1 MNKDIVLV
9 IVILHPSAEEL
20 DQIKRLSTAYAGVV
34 VDNSSEPITNGDIGS
49 LHYMYNGNKDG
60 IAGAQTLA
68 VSYLLEKKI
77 ADYVVFVD
85 QDSSIDIDYPA
96 SICREYQS
104 IARIFPLAILGP
116 TVLHKDDG
124 EEYKSVVHK
133 DKLLDHGFIP
143 RRDVISS
150 GSCIK
155 LSLFNGTLKIDKALF
170 IDYVD
175 FDLCWQA
182 ESKGLVCGITSRI
195 KIKHKVG
202 QRELSLGKYKVII
215 SNPKR
220 YFFQYRNYLWL
231 AKRRYVPFQWKVASG
246 IKLILR
252 FFYFPLLLKDGPR
265 IWINMAKGIF
275 AGLNCK
281 MKIR

>member
-1 MNKDIVLV
+1 MNRDVALV
-9 IVILHPSAEEL
+9 IVVLQPSTDEL
-20 DQIKRLSTAYAGVV
+20 DQIKRLSTEYAGVV
-34 VDNSSEPITNGDIGS
+34 VDNSSEPITNGDIGF
-49 LHYMYNGNKDG
+49 LHYIHNGNKDG
-60 IAGAQTLA
+60 IAGAQVLA
-68 VSYLLEKKI
+68 INYLLEKNI
-77 ADYVVFVD
+77 TDYVVFVD
-85 QDSSIDIDYPA
+85 QDSNIELDYPA
-96 SICREYQS
+96 SICNEYKF
-104 IARIFPLAILGP
+104 IAREFPLAILGP

-155 LSLFNGTLKIDKALF
+155 LSLFKDTLKIDKALF

-182 ESKGLVCGITSRI
+182 EDQGLLCGITSQV

-215 SNPKR
+215 SSPKR
-220 YFFQYRNYLWL
+220 YYFQYRNYLWL
-231 AKRRYVPFQWKVASG
+231 IKKKHVPLQWKIATG
-246 IKLILR
+246 IKQVLR
-252 FFYFPLLLKDGPR
+252 FFYFPLLVRGGLR
-265 IWINMAKGIF
+265 IWINMVKGIL
-275 AGLNCK
+275 AGIKNEK
-281 MKIR
+281 QK

>member
-1 MNKDIVLV
+1 MNKDIALV
-9 IVILHPSAEEL
+9 IVILQPSTEEL

-34 VDNSSEPITNGDIGS
+34 VDNSSEPIINGDIGF
-49 LHYMYNGNKDG
+49 LHYIHNGNKDG
-60 IAGAQTLA
+60 MPQRGPRRKTA
-68 VSYLLEKKI
+68 
-77 ADYVVFVD
+77 
-85 QDSSIDIDYPA
+85 IDLDYPA

-104 IARIFPLAILGP
+104 IARKFPLAILGP

-133 DKLLDHGFIP
+133 DKLLDQGFIP

-155 LSLFNGTLKIDKALF
+155 LSLFNGTLKINKALF

-182 ESKGLVCGITSRI
+182 ERQGLVCGITNRV

-202 QRELSLGKYKVII
+202 QRELSLGRYKVII